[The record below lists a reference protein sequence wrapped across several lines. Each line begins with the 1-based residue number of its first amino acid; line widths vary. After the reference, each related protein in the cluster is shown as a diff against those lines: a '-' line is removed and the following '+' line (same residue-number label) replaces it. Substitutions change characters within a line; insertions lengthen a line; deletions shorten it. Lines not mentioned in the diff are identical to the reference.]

1 MGDIINLKNEMNTKL
16 DTKVDNVAWKEAND
30 DLDAAIKTVRD
41 MVSSLRLDVDAR
53 RRKVDEILAT
63 IRPDITAV
71 ETNLEESKAKI
82 VSDTDQAVNALNGR
96 IDFTNK
102 DLAATQESLHT
113 TQNSLSDCFNEVAV
127 VRSDL
132 ERNVADTEARLKND
146 IRQKQQEAFEKI
158 GAVEQQ
164 AELRSAEASR
174 RLGALDLRMS
184 GVQGGLGEHK
194 RDILKL
200 REEVNGLTVK
210 SASHEVD
217 IQKNSDSMR
226 KMEKQRNMDEQN
238 WKAQMD
244 AVHDVLLTKGVVK
257 FAQVVGVFPGPR
269 FDDADGV
276 DQSEADVELLGWE
289 ECAEN
294 MSFRVDKAWRQR
306 CSQRFRNILDMI
318 AKKAD
323 HSVLRLLQIS
333 QQHIESQLE
342 RVKHERELWKEVVER
357 RQQQPLQLA
366 LSMKEH
372 PADMGGSGGLPSALT
387 HR

>member
-1 MGDIINLKNEMNTKL
+1 MG
-16 DTKVDNVAWKEAND
+16 
-30 DLDAAIKTVRD
+30 
-41 MVSSLRLDVDAR
+41 
-53 RRKVDEILAT
+53 
-63 IRPDITAV
+63 
-71 ETNLEESKAKI
+71 ESKAKI
-82 VSDTDQAVNALNGR
+82 TSDTDQAVNALNGR

-217 IQKNSDSMR
+217 IQKNSDAVR
-226 KMEKQRNMDEQN
+226 KLEKQRNMDEQN

-244 AVHDVLLTKGVVK
+244 AVHDVLDTKVNEKPFEDLKHCVASLTKGVVK

-269 FDDADGV
+269 FDDAEG
-276 DQSEADVELLGWE
+276 
-289 ECAEN
+289 AEQARL
-294 MSFRVDKAWRQR
+294 MLSCLVGK
-306 CSQRFRNILDMI
+306 
-318 AKKAD
+318 
-323 HSVLRLLQIS
+323 SV
-333 QQHIESQLE
+333 
-342 RVKHERELWKEVVER
+342 
-357 RQQQPLQLA
+357 P
-366 LSMKEH
+366 
-372 PADMGGSGGLPSALT
+372 
-387 HR
+387 

>member
-1 MGDIINLKNEMNTKL
+1 MGEDIINLTAEMNMKL

-63 IRPDITAV
+63 IRHDITAV

-132 ERNVADTEARLKND
+132 ERNVADTEARLKNE

-158 GAVEQQ
+158 AAVEQQ

-217 IQKNSDSMR
+217 IQKNSDAVR

-244 AVHDVLLTKGVVK
+244 AVHDVLDTK
-257 FAQVVGVFPGPR
+257 
-269 FDDADGV
+269 GV

-366 LSMKEH
+366 LSMKETK
-372 PADMGGSGGLPSALT
+372 G
-387 HR
+387 

>member
-1 MGDIINLKNEMNTKL
+1 
-16 DTKVDNVAWKEAND
+16 
-30 DLDAAIKTVRD
+30 
-41 MVSSLRLDVDAR
+41 
-53 RRKVDEILAT
+53 
-63 IRPDITAV
+63 
-71 ETNLEESKAKI
+71 
-82 VSDTDQAVNALNGR
+82 LNGR

-217 IQKNSDSMR
+217 IQKNSDATR
-226 KMEKQRNMDEQN
+226 KLEKQRNMDEQN

-244 AVHDVLLTKGVVK
+244 AVHDVLDTKVNEKPFEDLKHCVASLTKGVVK

-372 PADMGGSGGLPSALT
+372 PADMGGSGGLPAVSAGPQSARGALT
-387 HR
+387 HRPGR

>member
-1 MGDIINLKNEMNTKL
+1 MG
-16 DTKVDNVAWKEAND
+16 
-30 DLDAAIKTVRD
+30 KTVRD

-63 IRPDITAV
+63 IRHDITAV

-132 ERNVADTEARLKND
+132 ERNVAATEARLKNEL
-146 IRQKQQEAFEKI
+146 RQKQQEAFEKI

-217 IQKNSDSMR
+217 IQKSSDAMR

-244 AVHDVLLTKGVVK
+244 AVHDVLDTKVNEKPFEDLKHCVASLTKGVVK
-257 FAQVVGVFPGPR
+257 FAQVVGVFPGPSQ
-269 FDDADGV
+269 V
-276 DQSEADVELLGWE
+276 VSELLV
-289 ECAEN
+289 ALEN
-294 MSFRVDKAWRQR
+294 GA
-306 CSQRFRNILDMI
+306 
-318 AKKAD
+318 
-323 HSVLRLLQIS
+323 
-333 QQHIESQLE
+333 
-342 RVKHERELWKEVVER
+342 R
-357 RQQQPLQLA
+357 R
-366 LSMKEH
+366 
-372 PADMGGSGGLPSALT
+372 GSGT
-387 HR
+387 F

>member
-1 MGDIINLKNEMNTKL
+1 MG
-16 DTKVDNVAWKEAND
+16 
-30 DLDAAIKTVRD
+30 
-41 MVSSLRLDVDAR
+41 
-53 RRKVDEILAT
+53 
-63 IRPDITAV
+63 
-71 ETNLEESKAKI
+71 
-82 VSDTDQAVNALNGR
+82 LNGR

-217 IQKNSDSMR
+217 IQKNSDAMR

-244 AVHDVLLTKGVVK
+244 AVHDVLDTKVNEK
-257 FAQVVGVFPGPR
+257 PLRISSIALPPSQR
-269 FDDADGV
+269 EW
-276 DQSEADVELLGWE
+276 SSLLKLL
-289 ECAEN
+289 A
-294 MSFRVDKAWRQR
+294 
-306 CSQRFRNILDMI
+306 CSQAHGLMM
-318 AKKAD
+318 
-323 HSVLRLLQIS
+323 LRAWTKVRQTLSYLVGRSAQRTCRS
-333 QQHIESQLE
+333 AST
-342 RVKHERELWKEVVER
+342 R
-357 RQQQPLQLA
+357 RGA
-366 LSMKEH
+366 S
-372 PADMGGSGGLPSALT
+372 
-387 HR
+387 